1 MAYPIEIILSR
12 QFADSLH
19 FAAFLVDPLG
29 NLLFYNEGA
38 EALLGKRFSETG
50 AMPVEEWST
59 IFKPSDD
66 EGNLIPAEEL
76 PLVQSLSKQQAA
88 RRDVYIDSLRGERF
102 HITISSFPIVGKA
115 GTLLGAMALFWNIK
129 E

>member
-1 MAYPIEIILSR
+1 MSYPLEIILSR

-19 FAAFLVDPLG
+19 FAAFLVDQEG

-59 IFKPSDD
+59 IFKPSDAD
-66 EGNLIPAEEL
+66 GNLIPANEL
-76 PLVQSLSKQQAA
+76 PLVQSLSQLQPALG
-88 RRDVYIDSLRGERF
+88 DVYIDSLKGEKFR
-102 HITISSFPIVGKA
+102 ITISSFPIVGKA
-115 GTLLGAMALFWNIK
+115 GTLLGAMALFWNN
-129 E
+129 EQ